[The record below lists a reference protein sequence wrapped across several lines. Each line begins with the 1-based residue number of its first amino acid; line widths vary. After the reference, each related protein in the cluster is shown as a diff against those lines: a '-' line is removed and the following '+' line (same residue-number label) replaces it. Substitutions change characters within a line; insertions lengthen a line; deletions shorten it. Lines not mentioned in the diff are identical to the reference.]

1 MAYQMLMEALRG
13 PQSTFPVL
21 RGNTDLAAPR
31 TNKKKGAEKLPP
43 FARYLADLKNDLRA
57 DLNVAALIIGPRNS
71 AFNGS
76 FSCLHCRRA
85 REISIANDNVLIVM
99 VQYIVELATQL
110 EANSLGDLDLLV
122 HTKIQH
128 PVTWTMEGILSNT
141 RIDRAYTAGIADRVI
156 GTLSI
161 KSGKRIGGISRKGYV
176 VIQIRGAC
184 NRFRTSSVWQIR
196 RSFHSGAAKACV

>member
-110 EANSLGDLDLLV
+110 EANALCDLDRLV
-122 HTKIQH
+122 HTKIEL
-128 PVTWTMEGILSNT
+128 PVIRTVERILPDT
-141 RIDRAYTAGIADRVI
+141 RINRAYTAGVADRVI
-156 GTLSI
+156 RAESI
-161 KSGKRIGGISRKGYV
+161 EPQRWVR
-176 VIQIRGAC
+176 
-184 NRFRTSSVWQIR
+184 
-196 RSFHSGAAKACV
+196 